1 MLHYVECHSVFR
13 EKIFKNVYPYLSGS
27 RLSLLSIK
35 KNLAFH
41 FCIFIRLSI
50 RMLCA
55 KFGLNLPGGFR
66 EKKIKIWQVFRRIN
80 RKTDRQNMTKRQ
92 TDDEKFWAFSSDD
105 LKPFTFF
112 FPAFCLT
119 YKVSF
124 LSLKIYLKDFDHL
137 FLFFTHWKTHYP
149 LVMKYI
155 WISVLIKF
163 LIFQF

>member
-35 KNLAFH
+35 KTLAFH

-66 EKKIKIWQVFRRIN
+66 EKKSKY
-80 RKTDRQNMTKRQ
+80 D
-92 TDDEKFWAFSSDD
+92 KFSD
-105 LKPFTFF
+105 
-112 FPAFCLT
+112 
-119 YKVSF
+119 V
-124 LSLKIYLKDFDHL
+124 
-137 FLFFTHWKTHYP
+137 
-149 LVMKYI
+149 
-155 WISVLIKF
+155 
-163 LIFQF
+163 